1 MSVVTYL
8 SKDHIQKQTNQK
20 NRKIINSAHFQRNL
34 FSLQAFIIGFFFFF
48 IVCNALQSIY
58 LVMCDF

>member
-8 SKDHIQKQTNQK
+8 WKDHIQKQKNQK
-20 NRKIINSAHFQRNL
+20 NSKIINSAHFQINL
-34 FSLQAFIIGFFFFF
+34 FSLWAFIIGFFFF
-48 IVCNALQSIY
+48 IVCNALQSMY